1 LFREIMLKHCDS
13 EFIFAP
19 AFSDRTFSNRRYL
32 SFIASA
38 FSSGRHRFRARLR
51 PEFSRKK
58 HRMKR
63 IELDIVALSHSVT
76 QSHNY
81 AVVLGERRGQRR
93 LPIVIGSFEA
103 QAIAVAME
111 RMVPNRPLTHDL
123 FKNTLDT
130 FNIQLREVVINNL
143 LDGIFYARLVCVKN
157 GEVYEIDSRTSDA
170 IAMAVRFDCPIYTYE
185 FILEAAGVV
194 LEEQEEESGAA
205 SPATGS
211 EAKRMPSP
219 KIESE
224 ALETLS
230 VDALQRKL
238 TEVLES
244 EDYEMAAR
252 IRDELKRREQKG

>member
-1 LFREIMLKHCDS
+1 
-13 EFIFAP
+13 
-19 AFSDRTFSNRRYL
+19 
-32 SFIASA
+32 
-38 FSSGRHRFRARLR
+38 
-51 PEFSRKK
+51 
-58 HRMKR
+58 MKR

-130 FNIQLREVVINNL
+130 FDIQLREVVINNL

-157 GEVYEIDSRTSDA
+157 GEVFEIDSRTSDA
-170 IAMAVRFDCPIYTYE
+170 IAMAVRFECPIYTYD

-194 LEEQEEESGAA
+194 LEDQDDDSIQGAEQGQISD
-205 SPATGS
+205 TGTKS
-211 EAKRMPSP
+211 
-219 KIESE
+219 
-224 ALETLS
+224 LETLS
-230 VDALQRKL
+230 ADALQRKL
-238 TEVLES
+238 QEVLDS
-244 EDYEMAAR
+244 EDYEMAAK
-252 IRDELKRREQKG
+252 IRDELKRREA

>member
-1 LFREIMLKHCDS
+1 
-13 EFIFAP
+13 
-19 AFSDRTFSNRRYL
+19 
-32 SFIASA
+32 
-38 FSSGRHRFRARLR
+38 
-51 PEFSRKK
+51 
-58 HRMKR
+58 MKR

-130 FNIQLREVVINNL
+130 FNIELREVVINNL

-157 GEVYEIDSRTSDA
+157 GEVFEIDSRTSDA
-170 IAMAVRFDCPIYTYE
+170 IAMAVRFDCPIYTYD

-194 LEEQEEESGAA
+194 LEDQEDEEAAAGATQA
-205 SPATGS
+205 ANQPVIDTA
-211 EAKRMPSP
+211 
-219 KIESE
+219 
-224 ALETLS
+224 ALETYP
-230 VDALQRKL
+230 VEALQRRL
-238 TEVLES
+238 QEVLDS
-244 EDYEMAAR
+244 EDYETAAK
-252 IRDELKRREQKG
+252 IRDEIKRREQKS